1 LNPASESSPDLIENK
16 IDAEYSGAGPEKNKK
31 SLVRDGNEITA
42 GKRPTKQKRK

>member
-16 IDAEYSGAGPEKNKK
+16 IDSEYSGAGPEKYKK

-42 GKRPTKQKRK
+42 EKGQLKQKRK